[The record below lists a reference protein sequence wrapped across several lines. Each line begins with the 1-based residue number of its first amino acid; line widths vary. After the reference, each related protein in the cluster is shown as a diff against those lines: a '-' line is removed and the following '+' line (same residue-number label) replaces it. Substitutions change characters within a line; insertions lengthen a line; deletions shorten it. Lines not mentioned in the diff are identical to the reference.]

1 MKVGLVMAGMTDKQI
16 TADKVADLVVRCLV
30 LPLNNVSLVV
40 PNTLIAE
47 VIEYKPAEASKQSP
61 EWLTGM
67 LSWRGRRVPVISFEH
82 LIGRQTAL
90 INEGRRYVVCNTVN
104 PNSHI
109 PFIALE
115 VQGIPHLV
123 MVKNEML
130 EHDSK
135 NHHTEPA
142 VLAHLR
148 LNEESVLV
156 PNMEV
161 LEKMLVHLGITA
173 NS

>member
-1 MKVGLVMAGMTDKQI
+1 MQTRQIMASASEKQTI
-16 TADKVADLVVRCLV
+16 IDKVSDLIVRCLV
-30 LPLNNVSLVV
+30 LPLNNISLLV

-47 VIEYKPAEASKQSP
+47 VIEYKAAEASGQTP
-61 EWLTGM
+61 EWLTGI
-67 LSWRGRRVPVISFEH
+67 LSWRGRKVPVISFER

-90 INEGRRYVVCNTVN
+90 MNEGRRYVICNTVN

-123 MVKNEML
+123 MVKNDML

-135 NHHTEPA
+135 SHQAEPA

-148 LNEESVLV
+148 LNEENVLV

>member
-1 MKVGLVMAGMTDKQI
+1 MTMATTANNNI
-16 TADKVADLVVRCLV
+16 TAEQVNDLVVRCLV
-30 LPLNNVSLVV
+30 LPLNNVSLLV
-40 PNTLIAE
+40 PNTLVAE
-47 VIEYKPAEASKQSP
+47 VIDYKPSEAAGQMP
-61 EWLTGM
+61 DWLTGM
-67 LSWRGRRVPVISFEH
+67 LAWRGRNLPVISFER

-90 INEGRRYVVCNTVN
+90 LNEGRRYVVCNTVN

-130 EHDSK
+130 EPDGK
-135 NHHTEPA
+135 NHQAEPA

-156 PNMEV
+156 PNMEI
-161 LEKMLVHLGITA
+161 LEKMLVHLGIAT

>member
-1 MKVGLVMAGMTDKQI
+1 MTN
-16 TADKVADLVVRCLV
+16 TAENQMSPEKIADLVVRCLV
-30 LPLNNVSLVV
+30 LPLNNVSLLV

-47 VIEYKPAEASKQSP
+47 VIDYKATEAAGQTP

-67 LSWRGRRVPVISFEH
+67 LSWRGRNVPVISFER
-82 LIGRQTAL
+82 LTGRPTSL

-104 PNSHI
+104 PVSQV

-115 VQGIPHLV
+115 VQGIPHLI

-135 NHHTEPA
+135 SHQAEPA

-161 LEKMLVHLGITA
+161 LEKMLVHLGMGHK
-173 NS
+173 